1 MGDTALLLIL
11 MIMFPTSAPV
21 GCSDF
26 SEIGFIRS
34 SSGGFFF
41 LGKPTD
47 NSGTNQEEGRHFLTL
62 SMTLKT
68 SCEPP
73 VPLLPAAEQE
83 A

>member
-26 SEIGFIRS
+26 SEIAFIR

-41 LGKPTD
+41 LGKPAD
-47 NSGTNQEEGRHFLTL
+47 NSGTNQAFPDFVNDFEEKL
-62 SMTLKT
+62 
-68 SCEPP
+68 
-73 VPLLPAAEQE
+73 
-83 A
+83 